1 MKTLKRAL
9 SALVA
14 VALAATTFAA
24 AATMTASAAEDNV
37 FKWTAFNR
45 HIGWGEWPKEV
56 TYTDGG
62 SFTIEDT
69 GRFQRQYQLYFPI
82 TAQEDKDAILEMIK
96 TACSEYDGN
105 LKVDVSVFNN
115 ANTNF
120 TEIEEG
126 TSVNCHLTLE
136 FKAKDLDPMLA
147 DDDRIISDKWST
159 QGWFAPDGEARPL
172 VLSVD
177 DYDSWYSDPEYYSDF
192 EVTGFYLNFM
202 NYACNAVKDNEI
214 EYNDITVKPGTGG
227 LGFTKLSYS
236 ALYIDGADT
245 PAVGNDLGAGFEF
258 IPNENREQVTNPK
271 NGRLLDKY
279 PGTFIIDGKKYL
291 QNDDG
296 TQIDGPLG
304 NGADIV
310 RVPVGEVD
318 PTNPQPTDPQ
328 PTDPQPTDPQPTDP
342 QEPVIIENPTT
353 ELGDVDMTTNNDG
366 TVTLTATAKDGV
378 AFMKWVI
385 SGEYEIVSGSLTD
398 GTITIKPKANG
409 VTVTPDFESMSYP
422 TIYGDANGDTEID
435 MRDVLLIRKRIAKQP
450 VELDIEASDVTHDG
464 GVDMRDV
471 LKLRKFIAKQPVDL
485 DKA

>member
-9 SALVA
+9 SVLIAMALV
-14 VALAATTFAA
+14 ATTFAV
-24 AATMTASAAEDNV
+24 AATMTASAAEDEV
-37 FKWTAFNR
+37 FEWTALGR
-45 HIGWGEWPKEV
+45 HFGWGEWPKEV

-69 GRFQRQYQLYFPI
+69 GRFQRQYQLYYAI
-82 TAQEDKDAILEMIK
+82 TAQEDKDTLLHMIQ
-96 TACSEYDGN
+96 TACSDYEGN

-120 TEIEEG
+120 DKIEEG
-126 TSVNCHLTLE
+126 TAVNCHLTLA
-136 FKAKDLDPMLA
+136 FKVKDLDPTL
-147 DDDRIISDKWST
+147 DDEDRIISDKWSV
-159 QGWFAPDGEARPL
+159 QGWFSPDGEARPL

-214 EYNDITVKPGTGG
+214 EYNDIVVKPGTGG

-245 PAVGNDLGAGFEF
+245 PAVGNDIGKGYEF
-258 IPNENREQVTNPK
+258 IPNENREQITNPK

-279 PGTFIIDGKKYL
+279 PGTFVIDGKKYL
-291 QNDDG
+291 QLDDG

-310 RVPVGEVD
+310 RVPIDGED
-318 PTNPQPTDPQ
+318 PTDP
-328 PTDPQPTDPQPTDP
+328 
-342 QEPVIIENPTT
+342 EPIVTVENPHT
-353 ELGDVDMTTNNDG
+353 EWGDVNVTNNNDG
-366 TVTLTATAKDGV
+366 TVTLEAAVAENGSSFDG
-378 AFMKWVI
+378 WVI
-385 SGEYEIVSGSLTD
+385 EGEYELVSGSLTD
-398 GTITIKPKANG
+398 GTITIKPKAAG
-409 VTVTPDFESMSYP
+409 VTVKPQFSNSGLPSVT
-422 TIYGDANGDTEID
+422 YGDSNGDGKIN
-435 MRDVLLIRKRIAKQP
+435 MLDVLLMRKHIAKQP
-450 VELDIEASDVTHDG
+450 VELDFVASDVTHD
-464 GVDMRDV
+464 DKLNMLDV

-485 DKA
+485 SKA